1 MEIETKGFGTSFI
14 SKELSSGNKVSI
26 LDFLKTFGINKTTN
40 FDLYDI
46 ANKLNLR
53 IKVLMNNEL
62 YKIEETKKH
71 NIIINYQ
78 DNDEKG
84 NHWCCFRN
92 RNFYFDSFGIKP
104 KQEVEK
110 FLLKNYI
117 YNTKQVQPFGTK
129 ICGILCIYVLYRLE
143 KESNEA
149 LFKSIIEDIF
159 YQLKSLL

>member
-1 MEIETKGFGTSFI
+1 MEIETKGFGEKSKI
-14 SKELSSGNKVSI
+14 SELPSSSNISI

-40 FDLYDI
+40 FDLYEI
-46 ANKLNLR
+46 ANKLDLP
-53 IKVLMNNEL
+53 IKILMNNEL
-62 YKIEETKKH
+62 YKIEKTKKH

-78 DNDEKG
+78 DNDKKG

-110 FLLKNYI
+110 FLIKDYI

-129 ICGILCIYVLYRLE
+129 ICGILCLFVLYKLE
-143 KESNEA
+143 EGFSFE
-149 LFKSIIEDIF
+149 SIIEDIF
-159 YQLKSLL
+159 YQLKFLL